1 MGYEAHET
9 ARVDAGA
16 LIGDGTRIWHFSHVM
31 AGARIGRRCM
41 LAQNVFV
48 AGGAVIGDRV
58 KIQNNV
64 SIYDGVTLE
73 DGVFCGPSAVFTNV
87 VTPRS
92 HVSRRHAFAPTLVR
106 QGATIGANST
116 LLCGITI
123 GRFAFIG
130 AGAVVTRDVPDY
142 ALVVGNPARHVGWA
156 CGCGARLGSAA
167 GRRGGDAG
175 APRDLRRL
183 RRNLPPGGGWRNA
196 RGVRRD
202 ARALKPRRGGAPE
215 GVGYT
220 TGFARGRAA

>member
-9 ARVDAGA
+9 ARIDAGA
-16 LIGDGTRIWHFSHVM
+16 AIGDGTLVWHFSHVM
-31 AGARIGRRCM
+31 AGARIGCRCM
-41 LAQNVFV
+41 LGQNVFV
-48 AGGAVIGDRV
+48 AGGAVIGDGG

-106 QGATIGANST
+106 RGATIGANST

-123 GRFAFIG
+123 GRYAFIG

-142 ALVVGNPARHVGWA
+142 ALVVGNPARHTGWA
-156 CGCGARLGSAA
+156 CACGVRIGS
-167 GRRGGDAG
+167 RRGPQTLLPGAIVTCRACSAGYALGGDGVTLAES
-175 APRDLRRL
+175 AP
-183 RRNLPPGGGWRNA
+183 A
-196 RGVRRD
+196 TVR
-202 ARALKPRRGGAPE
+202 
-215 GVGYT
+215 
-220 TGFARGRAA
+220 